1 MAKVMQTATG
11 LKSNALNVRMFRDR
25 TFIFLK
31 GIRMNVENLLT
42 FLVENGIRW
51 VESQITE
58 NRSTA
63 RDLTLAEKEEFA
75 LFFESNIL
83 DTARIKMVPVIDN
96 PDFYS
101 TLQEMN
107 IPKLLDLRMV
117 LGITFKDTIIL
128 SQRLLGP
135 DSAPKELLFHELV
148 HVVQYEVLGLRRFV
162 EHYVQ
167 GWVKGGL
174 DYYAIPLEIDAYDLE
189 ERYKKDP
196 KAEFSVRQ
204 AVLKRLGGRS

>member
-1 MAKVMQTATG
+1 
-11 LKSNALNVRMFRDR
+11 
-25 TFIFLK
+25 
-31 GIRMNVENLLT
+31 MNVENLLT

-51 VESQITE
+51 VESQIDE

-75 LFFESNIL
+75 LFFEPNIL
-83 DTARIKMVPVIDN
+83 DTARIKIVSIIDN

-135 DSAPKELLFHELV
+135 GSAPKALLFHELV

-196 KAEFSVRQ
+196 KAKFSVRE
-204 AVLKRLGGRS
+204 AVLKRLEGRS